1 MNKLIAALTI
11 FLIVFFPFNMTKLYA
26 QDDSSTLDLDTES
39 LKNKQKDYS
48 SLTDING
55 IDLFTDKIQ
64 EKVEKVYKEE
74 KEIFNEAKNNL
85 FTNNSVTDLKDNTD
99 NLFQE
104 PVSFN
109 RISNVKSNDNY
120 LIPITIAVTIIIGI
134 IVLIITR
141 EFYNRK
147 EKNISEINYND
158 FRWKKDD

>member
-55 IDLFTDKIQ
+55 IDLFTDKVQ

-109 RISNVKSNDNY
+109 RISNVKNNDNY